1 MFRRLSATV
10 CIVLVVGMGG
20 SASAG
25 EAASNPRPPN
35 KDWCVPTD
43 TMLGWTKGD
52 SAVSHNVYF
61 GVDFNDVND
70 ADTTTSGVYRGSFP
84 ADQNYFDP
92 GMLQKAKTYYWRVDE
107 VVAGTF
113 KGKVWSFT
121 TDSLVCV
128 KVDFAHPDCPDA
140 NIIRPETAKPGWW
153 IWACDGWADMYRC
166 DHCWEEGIE
175 NGPKP
180 TGPGIAGTGIHAGIT
195 VFYEGDGGFKV
206 VGLTS
211 ALAGSLCPTGSPVY
225 GPICNS
231 WYYGMDFPEGDG
243 HYTLYSFHNHFGC
256 YRVPGTDN
264 PTLIRCDC
272 FCDVVPPMPVI
283 RAMSVKEARELP
295 YQDEDPFHKLFPGID
310 WMTGPFPE
318 GVVSLQEAYNVQPQ
332 QVTSDEE
339 LVPSVIKFTTNG
351 NPLLVMYRAG
361 CCQPDPIRPSRVG
374 GRGVLNAFVL
384 QMIPLV
390 YAYAPSPS
398 DGAVDV
404 SPDVTLTWVAGEKAK
419 WHDVYVGT
427 SYEDVRDATTSDTRD
442 VYVGPQPA
450 GDSDYDPPGRLDYD
464 TTYYWKVDEVNE
476 SNGNS
481 PWYGDVWSFTTYQPY
496 AGSPSPL
503 DGATDQLE
511 TGVQLSWSAGY
522 VADTHDLYLGTSL
535 NDVTNATTSSDEY
548 LGTLAL
554 AATTYDTGPLE
565 MGQTYYWRVDEQNP
579 LVDPCTWKGD
589 VWEFTV
595 KNWMPIDDFEPY
607 LDDYDLLGTWT
618 DGGYFDNGAII
629 ALGKLSNIPP
639 DPVHEGQQSLVYL
652 YDNMDSWGYGLP
664 YYSEAYRGIDDPC
677 DWDALGVDTL
687 TLWFYGDPL
696 NEPTA
701 NDGMYVGLEDGRGA
715 AGYAEIRYPNM
726 PDLKV
731 PEWRQW
737 DMPLADFTGVLL
749 NDVAKLYIGFGNR
762 AAPAEGTLGVAY
774 FDDIRIYMPEATRPA
789 CWEWLTQCHGD
800 SDNSGDVKGSD
811 FLALKNSWYKV
822 YPDAAYNPCADF
834 DRDGQVKGSDFL
846 ILKNNW
852 YQTVPPTC
860 AKGGIW
866 PPR

>member
-1 MFRRLSATV
+1 
-10 CIVLVVGMGG
+10 
-20 SASAG
+20 
-25 EAASNPRPPN
+25 
-35 KDWCVPTD
+35 
-43 TMLGWTKGD
+43 MLGWTPGNG
-52 SAVSHNVYF
+52 AVSHDVYF

-70 ADTTTSGVYRGSFP
+70 ADTTTSGVYRGNFP

-92 GMLQKAKTYYWRVDE
+92 GMLQKAKAYYWRVDE

-113 KGKVWSFT
+113 KGDVWSFT
-121 TDSLVCV
+121 TDSLVCI
-128 KVDFAHPDCPDA
+128 KVDLAHPDCPDA

-243 HYTLYSFHNHFGC
+243 HSIQLALHDLRPGAYTLYSFHNHFGC
-256 YRVPGTDN
+256 YRVPGTDD

-295 YQDEDPFHKLFPGID
+295 YQDQDPFQKLFPGID

-404 SPDVTLTWVAGEKAK
+404 SPDVTLSWVAGEKAK

-427 SYEDVRDATTSDTRD
+427 SYEDVRDATTSDHRG
-442 VYVGPQPA
+442 VYVGRQELA
-450 GDSDYDPPGRLDYD
+450 DTDYAPPVVLDYN
-464 TTYYWKVDEVNE
+464 TTYYWKVDEVNDPNMWE
-476 SNGNS
+476 
-481 PWYGDVWSFTTYQPY
+481 GDVWSFTIYQPY
-496 AGSPSPL
+496 ATNPSPA
-503 DGATDQLE
+503 DGAEEQPTE
-511 TGVQLSWSAGY
+511 GVQLSWSPGY
-522 VADTHDLYLGTSL
+522 VAALHDVYVGTSWE
-535 NDVTNATTSSDEY
+535 DVSDADTSSSEHKSRQASSNY
-548 LGTLAL
+548 GIPGLLGLGRTH
-554 AATTYDTGPLE
+554 
-565 MGQTYYWRVDEQNP
+565 YWRIDEINDACAPYLWKGTVWRFMTLNYLVVDDMESYNGRP
-579 LVDPCTWKGD
+579 IWDTWEDTWVNGTGSLIELGIDPCNPVHGGKQSLK
-589 VWEFTV
+589 F
-595 KNWMPIDDFEPY
+595 
-607 LDDYDLLGTWT
+607 DYDNDDL
-618 DGGYFDNGAII
+618 
-629 ALGKLSNIPP
+629 
-639 DPVHEGQQSLVYL
+639 
-652 YDNMDSWGYGLP
+652 WGSDK
-664 YYSEAYRGIDDPC
+664 YSETSRTFSDPC
-677 DWDALGVDTL
+677 DWTVSGVTTL
-687 TLWFYGDPL
+687 TLYFYGNPD
-696 NEPTA
+696 
-701 NDGMYVGLEDGRGA
+701 NDAGATEQMYVGLEDSRGA
-715 AGYAEIRYPNM
+715 GSYAEVRYGDNGEDMSDIREEEWHEWNM
-726 PDLKV
+726 A
-731 PEWRQW
+731 
-737 DMPLADFTGVLL
+737 LADFTAVDM
-749 NDVAKLYIGFGNR
+749 NSIKKMCIGFGDRSN
-762 AAPAEGTLGVAY
+762 PVPGGNGTVY
-774 FDDIRIYMPEATRPA
+774 FDDIRLYLPRCVPPGPYADLSGDCVVDQKDLKIMAD
-789 CWEWLTQCHGD
+789 EWLD
-800 SDNSGDVKGSD
+800 SGSVVADLYVDSKVD
-811 FLALKNSWYKV
+811 FKDYAILAESWLEV
-822 YPDAAYNPCADF
+822 EGMLP
-834 DRDGQVKGSDFL
+834 
-846 ILKNNW
+846 
-852 YQTVPPTC
+852 
-860 AKGGIW
+860 
-866 PPR
+866 